1 MLVIIDG
8 RDILEMMSLN
18 AVRITEIH
26 CGKSNAGGKILSILK
41 HLTLILIT

>member
-8 RDILEMMSLN
+8 RDILEMRSLN

-26 CGKSNAGGKILSILK
+26 SGQSNAGGEILSILK
-41 HLTLILIT
+41 NLTLILIT